1 MLRGI
6 FGRKESNT
14 VPEMA
19 ETIDAK
25 AFKDALD
32 RYPALIKS
40 LSKPRMQLFIS
51 DRFLWGI

>member
-6 FGRKESNT
+6 FGRKESDK

-25 AFKDALD
+25 TFKDALD

-40 LSKPRMQLFIS
+40 LSKPRM
-51 DRFLWGI
+51 